1 GSADPAGP
9 EFPAV
14 YSLLIRRAAAAS
26 DDGLGRDIRRSSDR
40 VLRYDGGGASDGEQS
55 AAAACAKIRLGG
67 TRSGTGSGHTRRVGR
82 CIDPRWQGRSGDPWV
97 ERDQRLRE

>member
-1 GSADPAGP
+1 ISRLAGTMEAELVFGCAHDASSHPRPRAGSADPAGP

-40 VLRYDGGGASDGEQS
+40 VLRHDGGGASNSQQPTDTARAE
-55 AAAACAKIRLGG
+55 ARLGG
-67 TRSGTGSGHTRRVGR
+67 TGDRTESG
-82 CIDPRWQGRSGDPWV
+82 
-97 ERDQRLRE
+97 